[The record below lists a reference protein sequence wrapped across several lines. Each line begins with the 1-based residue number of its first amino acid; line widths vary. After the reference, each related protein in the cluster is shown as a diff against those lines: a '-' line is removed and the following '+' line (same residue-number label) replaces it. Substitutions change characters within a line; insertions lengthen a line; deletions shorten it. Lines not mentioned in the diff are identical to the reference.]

1 MKKMIKFAFV
11 LAPVLFALPAVAQV
25 EPIETESFL
34 VRMPPIQQV
43 YLLLI
48 TQSNIRGVKTSAH
61 STFPM
66 PDINQ
71 CEKEGKRWKT
81 TAIDGIN
88 GKDKSYYCVKGSK

>member
-1 MKKMIKFAFV
+1 MKALLTLTLSIATI
-11 LAPVLFALPAVAQV
+11 AALPVGA
-25 EPIETESFL
+25 EIKPIETESFG
-34 VRMPPIQQV
+34 VQQAPIKQV
-43 YLLLI
+43 YLLLM
-48 TQSNIRGVKTSAH
+48 TQSNVRGVKSSAH

-88 GKDKSYYCVKGSK
+88 GKDKSYYCVKGSR

>member
-1 MKKMIKFAFV
+1 MKELLTLTLSIATIT
-11 LAPVLFALPAVAQV
+11 ALPAMAEVDQ
-25 EPIETESFL
+25 IEIESFA
-34 VRMPPIQQV
+34 VQQAPIQQV

-48 TQSNIRGVKTSAH
+48 TKSNVRGVKTSAH

-88 GKDKSYYCVKGSK
+88 GNDKSYYCVKGSR

>member
-1 MKKMIKFAFV
+1 MKILLTPLL
-11 LAPVLFALPAVAQV
+11 LATALPAVAQV
-25 EPIETESFL
+25 EKIETESFA
-34 VRMPPIQQV
+34 VQQAPIKQV

-48 TQSNIRGVKTSAH
+48 TQSNVRGVKSSAH

-88 GKDKSYYCVKGSK
+88 DKDKSYYCVKGSR

>member
-1 MKKMIKFAFV
+1 MRKLLTLTLS
-11 LAPVLFALPAVAQV
+11 LATIATLPVGAEVDR
-25 EPIETESFL
+25 IETESFL
-34 VRMPPIQQV
+34 IQQTPIEQV

-48 TQSNIRGVKTSAH
+48 TQSNVRGVKTSAH

-71 CEKEGKRWKT
+71 CEKEGKRWKS

-88 GKDKSYYCVKGSK
+88 GNDKSYYCVKGSK